1 MYSELLWLILT
12 FGVAVLFTYIHL
24 ADSNALTTLVE
35 PVPLK
40 VWIPS
45 MLMTIGAFVY
55 MSIEWIWH
63 EDPSATV
70 LGMYSLF
77 FSGALLWAPMTA
89 DALHREEKTISV
101 LIALCLAAAGSLG
114 LLTMAC
120 VLSRDPVLVVS
131 SAWFALHHV
140 FVDAVWWYMR
150 WHIHGSSTAMFTL
163 DTSDEGKERY
173 DNLEYI

>member
-12 FGVAVLFTYIHL
+12 FGVGVLFTYIHL
-24 ADSNALTTLVE
+24 ADSNSLSTLIK
-35 PVPLK
+35 PISLK
-40 VWIPS
+40 IWIPS

-63 EDPSATV
+63 EDPNPIV

-77 FSGALLWAPMTA
+77 FLGALLWAPMTA
-89 DALHREEKTISV
+89 DALHREEKTTSV

-120 VLSRDPVLVVS
+120 LHSQNALLVVS

-150 WHIHGSSTAMFTL
+150 WHIHGSSKAMFTL
-163 DTSDEGKERY
+163 DTSGEGKQY
-173 DNLEYI
+173 DNLDYI